1 MSHPSASPSPSSLRA
16 SRALVPAAVVLALG
30 VAAPAASAA
39 PGVFKGSG
47 NDAAGDA
54 PSGSLDING
63 ADVVYNQNTGRV
75 KGTIRMSGRPPGDV
89 DVLFGKRQASGA
101 CSVELTLNSNVA
113 QGTGELR
120 GSAGGVRAKA
130 TVSFANNVVTVAA
143 TDAAV
148 SKKTI
153 DCATANSYGAGVNH
167 TLRDTIRPAFD
178 VTERVADPV
187 DPEDVVQPPVDDGS
201 EEPFPGED
209 PGGFPPEG
217 VDTDGDGIPDDFDG
231 DGVPDDLGFP
241 GEGADGTGSAAQR
254 LSVRVYGVPKRL
266 KRGRSY
272 EIRVRLR
279 NETDQDATRLRVR
292 LGKKTGVAMSRRVAS
307 VSKVRSGKG
316 VTVHFRVRL
325 TSAQAKRTVRVS
337 VTGGGVE
344 ERRSFVLRRRGAR

>member
-1 MSHPSASPSPSSLRA
+1 MSHPSASPSPSVRRA
-16 SRALVPAAVVLALG
+16 ARVLAPAAVALALG

-75 KGTIRMSGRPPGDV
+75 KGTVRMSGRPPGDV
-89 DVLFGKRQASGA
+89 DVLFGRRQAGGA

-113 QGTGELR
+113 RGTGELR
-120 GSAGGVRAKA
+120 GNAGGVRAKA

-143 TDAAV
+143 TDSAV

-153 DCATANSYGAGVNH
+153 DCATVSSYGAGVDH
-167 TLRDTIRPAFD
+167 TLRDTIKPAFD
-178 VTERVADPV
+178 VEERVADPV
-187 DPEDVVQPPVDDGS
+187 DPEDADGFPVGDGS
-201 EEPFPGED
+201 EEPLPGED

-241 GEGADGTGSAAQR
+241 SGDSDGGASAQR
-254 LSVRVYGVPKRL
+254 LSVRLYGVPKRL
-266 KRGRSY
+266 RRGRSY

-279 NETDQDATRLRVR
+279 NETDQDATKLRVR
-292 LGKKTGVAMSRRVAS
+292 LSKKTGVSMSRRVAS
-307 VSKVRSGKG
+307 VSRVRSGKG

-337 VTGGGVE
+337 VTGSGVE